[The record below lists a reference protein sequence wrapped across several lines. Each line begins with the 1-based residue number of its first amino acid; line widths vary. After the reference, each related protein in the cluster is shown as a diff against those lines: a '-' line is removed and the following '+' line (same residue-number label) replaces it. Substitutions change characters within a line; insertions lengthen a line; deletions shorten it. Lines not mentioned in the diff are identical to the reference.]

1 MFTLVF
7 QKFIR
12 SGRYAGAGIRTGLLF
27 LGLAGLASLLVGRQ
41 FIDRQRQT
49 ADEVHAIQ
57 RSEFVRTAAVHADD
71 LGLLLYYLKFSV
83 INEMA
88 PLSGLAI
95 GQRDVNPSIQSV
107 TIRALEAQKYDAEL
121 TNPTN
126 LLLGN
131 LDFSFVLIYLFPLL
145 IIAFTYNLISAEKE
159 GGTWR
164 IVAVQSRNLL
174 AHIGQLVAV
183 RLVAVLGVFGLLVL
197 LAVPFLDIPP
207 DRAFWAFL
215 ALSVLYLL
223 FWFSVCFWVV
233 SRQKSSSYNAMLLVA
248 IWLGLLVIVPAGVN
262 NYIVARYPVPEAL
275 AMTLKQRKGYHEKWD
290 MDKTATVE
298 KFYAHY
304 PQFRNVPTVPMTFE
318 WLWYYAMQQLG
329 DDESARESGE
339 LRAKVGQREQA
350 SQAIGWFIPT
360 LHTQLQLNELARS
373 GLGNQLR
380 FLDKTT
386 RFHERIRLYF
396 YPKIFRNAPVK
407 AENWADFPIE
417 TFSDNS
423 PINYAA
429 LLAPLLLFSGL
440 FAGLAFINLNRNL
453 HQV

>member
-7 QKFIR
+7 RNFIR
-12 SGRYAGAGIRTGLLF
+12 SGGIRIGLAFLLLAGI
-27 LGLAGLASLLVGRQ
+27 ASLLVGRQ

-49 ADEVHAIQ
+49 AGEVRAIQ

-71 LGLLLYYLKFSV
+71 LGLLLYYLKFSL
-83 INEMA
+83 INETA
-88 PLSGLAI
+88 PLSSLAI

-131 LDFSFVLIYLFPLL
+131 LDFGFVLIYLFPLL
-145 IIAFTYNLISAEKE
+145 IIAFTYNLISEEKE
-159 GGTWR
+159 SGTWR
-164 IVAVQSRNLL
+164 IVAVQSRNLMG
-174 AHIGQLVAV
+174 HIGQLFAVRGVAV
-183 RLVAVLGVFGLLVL
+183 VGVFGLVVL
-197 LAVPFLDIPP
+197 GAIPFLGIPL
-207 DRAFWAFL
+207 DGAFWAFL
-215 ALSVLYLL
+215 ALSLLYLL
-223 FWFSVCFWVV
+223 FWFSLCFWVV
-233 SRQKSSSYNAMLLVA
+233 SRQKSSSHNAMLLVA
-248 IWLGLLVIVPAGVN
+248 IWLGLLVIAPAGVN

-275 AMTLKQRKGYHEKWD
+275 ATTLKQRKGYHEKWD

-304 PQFRNVPTVPMTFE
+304 PQFRTVATAPMTFD
-318 WLWYYAMQQLG
+318 WRWYYAMQQLG

-339 LRAKVGQREQA
+339 LRAKVGQREA
-350 SQAIGWFIPT
+350 TSRAIALFIPT
-360 LHTQLQLNELARS
+360 LYTQLNLNELARS

-380 FLDKTT
+380 FLDETT

-396 YPKIFRNAPVK
+396 YLKIFQNAPVK
-407 AENWADFPIE
+407 AEKWADFPIE
-417 TFSDNS
+417 TFRDMT
-423 PINYAA
+423 PVNYAA
-429 LLAPLLLFSGL
+429 MLAPLLLFIGL
-440 FAGLAFINLNRNL
+440 FAGLGIVNLNRNI

>member
-1 MFTLVF
+1 MFALVF
-7 QKFIR
+7 RNFIR
-12 SGRYAGAGIRTGLLF
+12 SGGIRIGLAFGLLAGI
-27 LGLAGLASLLVGRQ
+27 ASLLVGRQ

-49 ADEVHAIQ
+49 AEDTHAIQ
-57 RSEFVRTAAVHADD
+57 RAEFVRTAAVHADD
-71 LGLLLYYLKFSV
+71 LGLLLYYLKFSLV
-83 INEMA
+83 NETA
-88 PLSGLAI
+88 PLSSLVI

-145 IIAFTYNLISAEKE
+145 IIVFTYNLISEEKE

-164 IVAVQSRNLL
+164 IVAVQSRNLFI
-174 AHIGQLVAV
+174 HIGQLFIVRMVTVA
-183 RLVAVLGVFGLLVL
+183 GVFGLVVL
-197 LAVPFLDIPP
+197 GAIPFLGIPP
-207 DRAFWAFL
+207 DGAFWAFL
-215 ALSVLYLL
+215 AVSMLYLT

-233 SRQKSSSYNAMLLVA
+233 SRQKSSSHNAMLLIG
-248 IWLGLLVIVPAGVN
+248 IWLGLLVIAPAGVN

-275 AMTLKQRKGYHEKWD
+275 ATTLKQRKGYHEKWD

-304 PQFRNVPTVPMTFE
+304 PQLRQVPTVPMAFE
-318 WLWYYAMQQLG
+318 WRWYYAMQQLG
-329 DDESARESGE
+329 DDESARESAE
-339 LRAKVGQREQA
+339 LRAKVGQREAA
-350 SQAIGWFIPT
+350 SRTIAWFIPT
-360 LHTQLQLNELARS
+360 LHTQLQLGELARS

-380 FLDKTT
+380 FLDQTN

-396 YPKIFRNAPVK
+396 YPKIFRNAPVR
-407 AENWADFPIE
+407 AEKWADFPIE

-423 PINYAA
+423 SINYASVFT
-429 LLAPLLLFSGL
+429 PLLLFIGL
-440 FAGLAFINLNRNL
+440 FAGLGRVNFRRKLYHL
-453 HQV
+453 